1 MRFMTK
7 QLHVNTG
14 RPYDILIE
22 RGCLKRCGALIR
34 GVSKARRAAVITD
47 SNVGPLYAGA
57 VAASLEEAGLQPFLH
72 TFPAGEGS
80 KVLGSVSDM
89 LAFLADHAFTRGD
102 LVVALGGG
110 VTGDMAGF
118 AASIYMRGID
128 YIQLPTSLLA
138 QIDSSVGGKTAVD
151 LPQGK
156 NLCGA
161 FWQPRLVL
169 IDPACLSTLPPRY
182 FADGMAEAIK
192 YGCIDDGALFE
203 RLEREDARAFL
214 EELIIACVNS
224 KRRIVEED
232 ERDSGRRMLLNFGHT
247 LGHAIEKYGRFE
259 GFSHGE
265 AVGVGM
271 LLACAAGE
279 RNGLTQQGTTV
290 RIQRLLHTYGL
301 PTSCEAPLETL
312 LQLTASDKK
321 RNGDTLHLV
330 LLQKIG
336 AGFVHSLPMDQL
348 PAFFGT
354 DKKNIFS
361 KIPRN

>member
-1 MRFMTK
+1 MMKT
-7 QLHVNTG
+7 LHVQAG
-14 RPYDILIE
+14 RPYEILIE
-22 RGCLKRCGALIR
+22 RGCLGNCGALIR
-34 GVSKARRAAVITD
+34 RVSKAQKAAVITD
-47 SNVGPLYAGA
+47 SNVGPLYAEA
-57 VAASLEEAGLQPFLH
+57 VAASLAEAGFQVFTH

-80 KVLGSVSDM
+80 KVLGSIGIM
-89 LAFLADHAFTRGD
+89 LSFLADNAFTRGD

-128 YIQLPTSLLA
+128 YIQIPTSLLA

-169 IDPACLSTLPPRY
+169 IDPALLSTLPPRF

-192 YGCIDDGALFE
+192 YGCIDNAPLFE

-214 EELIIACVNS
+214 GDMIFSCVDS

-232 ERDSGRRMLLNFGHT
+232 ERESGRRMLLNFGHT
-247 LGHAIEKYGRFE
+247 LGHAIEKYGHFE

-271 LLACAAGE
+271 LLVCAAGE
-279 RNGLTQQGTTV
+279 QNGLTQEGTSR
-290 RIQRLLHTYGL
+290 RIQNLLQKYGL
-301 PTSCEAPLETL
+301 PISCEAPLETL
-312 LQLTASDKK
+312 LELAASDKK
-321 RNGDTLHLV
+321 RAGDAIRFV
-330 LLQKIG
+330 LLRQIG
-336 AGFVHSLPMDQL
+336 DSFILPLEMNRL
-348 PAFFGT
+348 PSFFSIN
-354 DKKNIFS
+354 K
-361 KIPRN
+361 